1 MKAAHF
7 NTLDRGSRPAP
18 APAAGP
24 ALAGAPTPAARQAL
38 ANPVLRLVNVEKYF
52 GNKSNVCRAL
62 DGVSFDVDTG
72 EFVAIMGPS
81 GSGKTTLLN
90 CISTIDRPSAGNI
103 FVNGVDITTLRS
115 RDLTRFPRDE
125 LGFIFQD
132 SNLLDNLTARE
143 NIALALTIAGAPA
156 AEVSAKV
163 EKVAQ
168 TLGIQDALDKM
179 PCEMSGGQ
187 RQRTA
192 AARAIVCDPSLVL
205 ADEPTGALDS
215 RNSRRMLESLGAL
228 NRDGATII
236 MVTHDSFAASFAT
249 RVIFIKD
256 GRLWSELSRG
266 QKTRAIFFD
275 EVLDTV
281 SFLGG
286 EVADAR

>member
-1 MKAAHF
+1 MVGDPYASRERTRLMKAAHF
-7 NTLDRGSRPAP
+7 N
-18 APAAGP
+18 
-24 ALAGAPTPAARQAL
+24 APTCDPRAATP

-52 GNKSNVCRAL
+52 GNKSNVCCAL
-62 DGVSFDVDTG
+62 DGVSFDVDAG

-103 FVNGVDITTLRS
+103 YVNGVDVTALRA
-115 RDLTRFPRDE
+115 RELTRFRRDE

-132 SNLLDNLTARE
+132 SNLLDTLTARE
-143 NIALALTIAGAPA
+143 NIALALTIAGVPA
-156 AEVSAKV
+156 AEVAAKV

-168 TLGIQDALDKM
+168 TLDIQDALDKM
-179 PCEMSGGQ
+179 PCELSGGQ

-266 QKTRAIFFD
+266 HKTRAAFFD
-275 EVLDTV
+275 EVMDTV

-286 EVADAR
+286 EVSDAR

>member
-7 NTLDRGSRPAP
+7 NAP
-18 APAAGP
+18 ADGPRVARAAS
-24 ALAGAPTPAARQAL
+24 

-62 DGVSFDVDTG
+62 DGVSFDVDGG

-90 CISTIDRPSAGNI
+90 CISTIDRPSAGSI
-103 FVNGVDITTLRS
+103 YVNGIDVTALRS
-115 RDLTRFPRDE
+115 RDLTRFRRDE

-132 SNLLDNLTARE
+132 SNLLDTLTARE
-143 NIALALTIAGAPA
+143 NIALALTIAGVPA
-156 AEVSAKV
+156 ADVAAKV

-168 TLGIQDALDKM
+168 TLDIQDALDKM
-179 PCEMSGGQ
+179 PCELSGGQ

-256 GRLWSELSRG
+256 GRLWSELFRG
-266 QKTRAIFFD
+266 QKTRAAFFD
-275 EVLDTV
+275 EIMDTV

-286 EVADAR
+286 EVGDAR